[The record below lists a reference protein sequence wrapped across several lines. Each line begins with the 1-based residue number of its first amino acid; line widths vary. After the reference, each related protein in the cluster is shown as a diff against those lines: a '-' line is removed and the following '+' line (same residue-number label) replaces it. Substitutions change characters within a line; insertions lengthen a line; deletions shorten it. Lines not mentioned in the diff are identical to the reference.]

1 MAKPQRK
8 NFKRKREP
16 KEFEEEV
23 IQVDRVTR
31 VTKGGRQL
39 RFRAT
44 VVIGDKKGR
53 VGYGVAKSS
62 EVQGAI
68 QKAVTKAKKSL
79 IIVPI
84 YEGTIPHSIQVKFK
98 AAKVLIKPAGA
109 GTGIIAGG
117 AVRKMLDLA
126 GVKNVLS
133 KSLGSNNRLNTTKA
147 AYKALSELRERPGLE
162 TDRSKLK
169 KKAAAPMSRG
179 GATIKTM
186 SKKEAKEMS
195 TADKRKMVNTKAD
208 VAKKDAAKKETSEK
222 AAPAK
227 KAPAKTPTKKSE

>member
-8 NFKRKREP
+8 NQRSRREP

-53 VGYGVAKSS
+53 VGYGIGKAS

-68 QKAVTKAKKSL
+68 QKAVTKAKKDL
-79 IIVPI
+79 ITVPI
-84 YEGTIPHSIQVKFK
+84 YNGTIPHSIQVKFK
-98 AAKVLIKPAGA
+98 AAIVLLKPAGE

-126 GVKNVLS
+126 GVRNVLS

-147 AYKALSELRERPGLE
+147 AHKALSGLRERPGLE
-162 TDRSKLK
+162 TDQTQTHKAENAPAKGGPSVKTMSKNEAREMSSADKRLAPSK
-169 KKAAAPMSRG
+169 KKAAP
-179 GATIKTM
+179 
-186 SKKEAKEMS
+186 
-195 TADKRKMVNTKAD
+195 
-208 VAKKDAAKKETSEK
+208 KKDAPADKEAGE
-222 AAPAK
+222 K
-227 KAPAKTPTKKSE
+227 KAPAPKKSPKKSE

>member
-1 MAKPQRK
+1 MAKPQR
-8 NFKRKREP
+8 NNRRRRREP

-53 VGYGVAKSS
+53 VAYGIGKSS

-68 QKAVTKAKKSL
+68 QKAVTKAKKQL
-79 IIVPI
+79 IVVPI
-84 YEGTIPHSIQVKFK
+84 YNGTIPHSIQVKFK
-98 AAKVLIKPAGA
+98 AAKVLLKPAGE
-109 GTGIIAGG
+109 GTGVIAGG

-147 AYKALSELRERPGLE
+147 AYKALSQLRERPGLE
-162 TDRSKLK
+162 TDRSKT
-169 KKAAAPMSRG
+169 KKAADAPTSKG
-179 GATIKTM
+179 GATV
-186 SKKEAKEMS
+186 KKMTKKAAKEMS
-195 TADKRKMVNTKAD
+195 TADKRKATPKKKA
-208 VAKKDAAKKETSEK
+208 APKKDAPKKT
-222 AAPAK
+222 
-227 KAPAKTPTKKSE
+227 TKKSE

>member
-53 VGYGVAKSS
+53 VGYGVAKAS

-68 QKAVTKAKKSL
+68 QKAVTKAKKNL

-84 YEGTIPHSIQVKFK
+84 YDGTIPHSIQVKFK

-109 GTGIIAGG
+109 GTGVIAGG

-162 TDRSKLK
+162 TDRSQIK
-169 KKAAAPMSRG
+169 KNEAAPTSKG
-179 GATIKTM
+179 GATMKTM
-186 SKKEAKEMS
+186 TRKDAKTMA
-195 TADKRKMVNTKAD
+195 TADKRKLVNTKKSEAP
-208 VAKKDAAKKETSEK
+208 KKDLDKKETAEK
-222 AAPAK
+222 AAPKK
-227 KAPAKTPTKKSE
+227 KAATKKTTK

>member
-8 NFKRKREP
+8 NQRRRREP

-53 VGYGVAKSS
+53 VGYGIGKSS

-68 QKAVTKAKKSL
+68 QKAVSKAKKDL
-79 IIVPI
+79 INVPI
-84 YEGTIPHSIQVKFK
+84 YNGTIPHSIQVKFK
-98 AAKVLIKPAGA
+98 AAKVLLKPAGE
-109 GTGIIAGG
+109 GTGVIAGG

-162 TDRSKLK
+162 TDQSKT
-169 KKAAAPMSRG
+169 KKAADAPASKG
-179 GATIKTM
+179 GPSVKKMT
-186 SKKEAKEMS
+186 KKEAKEMS
-195 TADKRKMVNTKAD
+195 TADKRKAAPKKKTT
-208 VAKKDAAKKETSEK
+208 AKKAADKKPAAKKT
-222 AAPAK
+222 
-227 KAPAKTPTKKSE
+227 TKKSE

>member
-8 NFKRKREP
+8 NFRKREP

-53 VGYGVAKSS
+53 VGYGIGKAT
-62 EVQGAI
+62 EVQLAI
-68 QKAVTKAKKSL
+68 QKAVTRAKKNL
-79 IIVPI
+79 IRIPL
-84 YEGTIPHSIQVKFK
+84 YNGTIPHRIQVKFK
-98 AAKVLIKPAGA
+98 AAIVLLKPASD

-126 GVKNVLS
+126 GVRNVLS

-147 AYKALSELRERPGLE
+147 AYKALSELRERPDRE
-162 TDRSKLK
+162 TDFEKSKTTKIDRATPQVKKISRKDAEKGAKAGIGDHISK
-169 KKAAAPMSRG
+169 KKKPTKKTRAPK
-179 GATIKTM
+179 KTP
-186 SKKEAKEMS
+186 
-195 TADKRKMVNTKAD
+195 ADK
-208 VAKKDAAKKETSEK
+208 
-222 AAPAK
+222 
-227 KAPAKTPTKKSE
+227 KTTKKSE